1 MMRILYVAM
10 KFDYGRPEQGLS
22 FEHCNFYHSLAHM
35 GHDIIY
41 FDFMT
46 LLQEHGREWMNRRL
60 SEVAR
65 LEKPDLIFTILFS
78 DQLDAHV
85 IRELT
90 EQDGVTTL
98 NWFCDDHWRF
108 DNYSRAWAPCFNWV
122 VTTAASAIS
131 KYAQLG
137 YRNVIKS
144 QWACNDALYRK
155 MEIPLMY
162 DVSFVGQP
170 HGNRRSVV
178 QRLRQ
183 AGVNVHV
190 WGSGWDSGRLSP
202 DELIRVFNQSRIN
215 LNLTNASMPV
225 PSSSVKTGSKG
236 QGLVARA
243 LDCVPFGGQVKAM
256 GKAYLSS
263 MRGRGVDPVASD
275 RSDAADA
282 DYADQIKGRNFEVP
296 GCRGF
301 LLTGRAD
308 NLDEYYEIGKEVVCF
323 DDVDDMI
330 DKVRYYLKH
339 EDERSTIAQAGYER
353 TLRDH
358 TYERRFD
365 EIFHRMGMPVG
376 CVRNGTGKQMPP
388 GRTEEVR

>member
-1 MMRILYVAM
+1 MRILYVAM

-22 FEHCNFYHSLAHM
+22 FEHCNFYHSLVHM

-65 LEKPDLIFTILFS
+65 LEKPDLMFTILFS
-78 DQLDAHV
+78 DQLDARV

-108 DNYSRAWAPCFNWV
+108 DNYSRTWAPCFSWV
-122 VTTAASAIS
+122 VTTAASALP

-170 HGNRRSVV
+170 HGNRRWVV

-225 PSSSVKTGSKG
+225 LSSSVKTGSKG

-275 RSDAADA
+275 CSEAAGV

-296 GCRGF
+296 GCGGF

-323 DDVDDMI
+323 HDVDDMI
-330 DKVRYYLKH
+330 EKVRYYLKH

-358 TYERRFD
+358 TYEHRFH
-365 EIFHRMGMPVG
+365 EIFHRMGMPAG
-376 CVRNGTGKQMPP
+376 CMRNGTEHVLP

>member
-1 MMRILYVAM
+1 MRILYVAM

-22 FEHCNFYHSLAHM
+22 FEHCNFYHSLVHM

-65 LEKPDLIFTILFS
+65 LEKPDLMFTILFS
-78 DQLDAHV
+78 DQLDARV

-108 DNYSRAWAPCFNWV
+108 DNYSRTWAPCFSWV
-122 VTTAASAIS
+122 VTTAASALP

-155 MEIPLMY
+155 TELPLMY

-170 HGNRRSVV
+170 HGNRRWVV

-190 WGSGWDSGRLSP
+190 WGSGWDSGRVSP

-225 PSSSVKTGSKG
+225 LSSSVKTGSKG

-275 RSDAADA
+275 CSEAAGV

-296 GCRGF
+296 GCGGF

-323 DDVDDMI
+323 HDVDDMI
-330 DKVRYYLKH
+330 EKVRYYLKH

-358 TYERRFD
+358 TYEHRFH
-365 EIFHRMGMPVG
+365 EIFHRMGMPAG
-376 CVRNGTGKQMPP
+376 CMRNGTEHVLP

>member
-1 MMRILYVAM
+1 MRILYVAM

-22 FEHCNFYHSLAHM
+22 FEHCNFYHSLVHM

-65 LEKPDLIFTILFS
+65 LEKPDLMFTILFS
-78 DQLDAHV
+78 DQLDARV

-108 DNYSRAWAPCFNWV
+108 DNYSRTWAPCFSWV
-122 VTTAASAIS
+122 VTTAASALP

-155 MEIPLMY
+155 TELPLMY

-170 HGNRRSVV
+170 HGNRRWVV

-190 WGSGWDSGRLSP
+190 WGSGWDSGRVSP

-225 PSSSVKTGSKG
+225 LSSSVKTGSKG

-275 RSDAADA
+275 CSEAAGV

-296 GCRGF
+296 GCGGF

-323 DDVDDMI
+323 HDVDDMI
-330 DKVRYYLKH
+330 EKVRYYLKR

-358 TYERRFD
+358 KYEHRFH
-365 EIFHRMGMPVG
+365 EIFHRMGMPAG
-376 CVRNGTGKQMPP
+376 CMRNGTEHVLP